1 MTEQPDVQI
10 TPHGMSLIVRGKAV
24 DGVLTGCIG
33 LQVVKVVGKEV
44 MLELAIADPEN
55 GEPIA
60 FYGQYPMVVGGEPLI
75 LSDWGASL
83 TIEITDSKAP
93 PEDPGLLYLQGGD
106 NNAGRE
112 DAEGALSN
120 ED

>member
-33 LQVVKVVGKEV
+33 LQIVKVVGKEV

-83 TIEITDSKAP
+83 TIEIKDPSAP
-93 PEDPGLLYLQGGD
+93 ASEDPVLLYLQGGE
-106 NNAGRE
+106 R
-112 DAEGALSN
+112 
-120 ED
+120 